1 MTESIKPSSSTEL
14 QHALS
19 KLTSAELAQLFD
31 LNEIARTRRPVDCP
45 PEWLPWL
52 AWEKSIG
59 SDEGW
64 DIAETEAARRRIVA
78 EYIKIHERKGT
89 PSVIRQ
95 LFKDLG
101 YGDIEIIENYGSLYW
116 DGTAYFDGT
125 FVFGGQEGDWA
136 EYKIKLSRPITN
148 SEAEKIKKWLEQI
161 APLRCRLVEM
171 DYRSNAIYWNGEI
184 EFNGEYN
191 FGAA

>member
-52 AWEKSIG
+52 AWENSIG

-78 EYIKIHERKGT
+78 EYIKRAHSLRAKKGRLS
-89 PSVIRQ
+89 PPDVWS
-95 LFKDLG
+95 DL
-101 YGDIEIIENYGSLYW
+101 SQ
-116 DGTAYFDGT
+116 ACHA
-125 FVFGGQEGDWA
+125 V
-136 EYKIKLSRPITN
+136 LSRWK
-148 SEAEKIKKWLEQI
+148 AL
-161 APLRCRLVEM
+161 AGHCPL
-171 DYRSNAIYWNGEI
+171 SGE
-184 EFNGEYN
+184 ESLKGSSPELARTFSS
-191 FGAA
+191 AAFHQSFTR

>member
-52 AWEKSIG
+52 AWENSIG

-78 EYIKIHERKGT
+78 
-89 PSVIRQ
+89 
-95 LFKDLG
+95 
-101 YGDIEIIENYGSLYW
+101 
-116 DGTAYFDGT
+116 
-125 FVFGGQEGDWA
+125 
-136 EYKIKLSRPITN
+136 
-148 SEAEKIKKWLEQI
+148 
-161 APLRCRLVEM
+161 
-171 DYRSNAIYWNGEI
+171 
-184 EFNGEYN
+184 
-191 FGAA
+191 

>member
-1 MTESIKPSSSTEL
+1 MKSHEP
-14 QHALS
+14 A
-19 KLTSAELAQLFD
+19 AQLTAHQNGY
-31 LNEIARTRRPVDCP
+31 LGWRGKTQSAAMKAGTLPKPKPPVGEI
-45 PEWLPWL
+45 
-52 AWEKSIG
+52 I
-59 SDEGW
+59 
-64 DIAETEAARRRIVA
+64 A

-171 DYRSNAIYWNGEI
+171 DYRRNAIYWDGEI